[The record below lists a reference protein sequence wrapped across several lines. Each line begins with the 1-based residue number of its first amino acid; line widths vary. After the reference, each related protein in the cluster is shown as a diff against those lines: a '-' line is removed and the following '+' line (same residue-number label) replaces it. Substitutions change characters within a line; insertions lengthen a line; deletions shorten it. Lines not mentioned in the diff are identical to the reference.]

1 MKQACSD
8 CDRLCEVV
16 KHLSKTILLCL
27 VLCKHPR
34 CCLVDVF
41 VAAAEKCEYLC
52 DGICHTKSFHFLCH
66 FISCAGNNSLKICVN
81 GSLICIACC
90 ACALYDAVKIFI
102 AHGNCTIHQITEC
115 IGKLGIGTLRYKLP
129 CNVPIVI
136 KRHLMQYIVT
146 DSIDTKE
153 VYQVISINHISL
165 GLTHLI
171 VIHQ

>member
-34 CCLVDVF
+34 CCLINVF
-41 VAAAEKCEYLC
+41 VAATEKCEYLC

-81 GSLICIACC
+81 GNLICIACC
-90 ACALYDAVKIFI
+90 ACALYDAVKILI
-102 AHGNCTIHQITEC
+102 AHGNCSV
-115 IGKLGIGTLRYKLP
+115 YKVSKYV
-129 CNVPIVI
+129 CKV
-136 KRHLMQYIVT
+136 
-146 DSIDTKE
+146 
-153 VYQVISINHISL
+153 
-165 GLTHLI
+165 
-171 VIHQ
+171 